1 MITNSLLKISW
12 KRCNIQKLFF
22 FDYVNL
28 NQVINIHILLGDGNI
43 KDLSNKEMPDYF
55 CKQLFE
61 LFDPKYKGS
70 QRFRKIFKYDN
81 YIPPKFDSNRW
92 GKS

>member
-1 MITNSLLKISW
+1 MNFL
-12 KRCNIQKLFF
+12 
-22 FDYVNL
+22 DYVNL
-28 NQVINIHILLGDGNI
+28 KQIINRNILLSNGNI
-43 KDLSNKEMPDYF
+43 KDLSNTKMPDYF

-81 YIPPKFDSNRW
+81 YILPNFDTNRW
-92 GKS
+92 EKTLKVKLCKGKEKEILK